1 MRKRH
6 LRVEVIE
13 RPQPIDLEAWLRVL
27 ARAILTTNG
36 IPIRNEAVEP
46 EPMRQ
51 AS

>member
-1 MRKRH
+1 MKKRQ

-13 RPQPIDLEAWLRVL
+13 SPQPIDLEAWIRVL
-27 ARAILTTNG
+27 ARAILTNRG
-36 IPIRNEAVEP
+36 IPIRGEVGEP